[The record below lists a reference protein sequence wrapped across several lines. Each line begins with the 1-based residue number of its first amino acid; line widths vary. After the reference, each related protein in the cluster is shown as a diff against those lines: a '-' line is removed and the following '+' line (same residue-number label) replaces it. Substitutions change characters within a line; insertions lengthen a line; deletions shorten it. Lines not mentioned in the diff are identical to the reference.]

1 MVTHSLFQKHLDV
14 SALYRDRNLYLEGL
28 VKPREAP
35 DECMEPAQFQ
45 DYLGANKPSLN
56 MEGFDIK
63 GRDRVFLH

>member
-1 MVTHSLFQKHLDV
+1 MSLLCTGTEICTLK
-14 SALYRDRNLYLEGL
+14 GL